1 MKFLYNSTDT
11 SDIISVALSP
21 HELLWLIDAA
31 EVTATDSALQ
41 DSAMRRKL
49 EKIRKSYI
57 DSLRHDIEFGVL
69 ANPKE
74 NGDV

>member
-31 EVTATDSALQ
+31 EVTATNSELQ
-41 DSAMRRKL
+41 DRIMRRKL
-49 EKIRKSYI
+49 EKIRQDYL
-57 DSLRHDIEFGVL
+57 DSLRHDIELGIL

-74 NGDV
+74 NSDV